1 MKRWLSLLVAMVML
15 LSLAAVPAL
24 AAPAPKAQQILR
36 HPNGTEPETI
46 DPAMSTGIPEANI
59 ELAVFEGLT
68 RIGSNDQIVPG
79 VAYKWE
85 VSKDGKVYTFHLRK
99 SKWSNG
105 DPVTAHDFAY
115 AWTRALRPETAAEY
129 AYQLFYIKNAEEFN
143 AGKIKDPSQLGIKV
157 IDDYTLQVTLK
168 APTPFFTFLTGFPTL
183 MPVHKKFVEADPK
196 GWFTKPETYIGNG
209 PFKLDKWEHNSK
221 LELVKN
227 PLYWDAKHVKLERIV
242 LSLVDSNTT
251 QEAMFETNQLD
262 VLDDIPL
269 PSLDRWKK
277 DKGYEVTPYL
287 GTYYYIINCNKIK
300 DKRVRQALYLAIDR
314 ETLVEKI
321 LKGGQKPAYAFTP
334 NGFPDPAKKGG
345 DFRTIGG
352 NFLTTGDFK
361 KDVEKAKKLLAE
373 AGHADGKGLSVEIL
387 YNTSESHKRIAEFI
401 QQQWKTHLGID
412 NVKITNQEWKVY
424 LDTRDTDNFDV
435 ARAGWIADYVHPL
448 TFMDMHV
455 TGGGNN
461 DSKWGNKKYDEL
473 IDFAKNTADQK
484 AAFKAMHEAEAIMMD
499 EMPVIPLYFYT
510 ELHVFKPWVKNL
522 TISSLGFWNFK
533 EAWIEKH

>member
-1 MKRWLSLLVAMVML
+1 MKRWLSILVVVML
-15 LSLAAVPAL
+15 LSLAVPAL
-24 AAPAPKAQQILR
+24 AAPAPKDQQVLR

-68 RIGSNDQIVPG
+68 RIGQNDVIVPG
-79 VAYKWE
+79 VASKWE

-99 SKWSNG
+99 SQWSNG
-105 DPVTAHDFAY
+105 DPVTAKDFAY
-115 AWTRALRPETAAEY
+115 AWERALRPETAAEY
-129 AYQLFYIKNAEEFN
+129 AYQLHYIKNGQAYNE
-143 AGKIKDPSQLGIKV
+143 GKIKDPAELGIKV
-157 IDDYTLQVTLK
+157 INDYTLQVTLE
-168 APTPFFTFLTGFPTL
+168 APTPYFTFLTGFPTL

-209 PFKLDKWEHNSK
+209 PFKLAKWEHQSK

-227 PLYWDAKHVKLERIV
+227 PLYWDAKKVKLEKVV

-251 QEAMFETNQLD
+251 EEAMFETNQLD
-262 VLDDIPL
+262 VLDNIPL
-269 PSLDRWKK
+269 PSIERWKK
-277 DKGYEVTPYL
+277 DKGYRVDPYI
-287 GTYYYIINCNKIK
+287 GTYYYIVNCEKVK
-300 DKRVRQALYLAIDR
+300 DKRVRQALFLAIDR
-314 ETLVEKI
+314 QTLVEKI
-321 LKGGQKPAYAFTP
+321 TKAGQIAAYAWTP
-334 NGFPDPAKKGG
+334 PGFPDPAKKGA
-345 DFRTIGG
+345 DFRGVGG
-352 NFLTTGDFK
+352 NFVTTGDLK
-361 KDVEKAKKLLAE
+361 KDIERAKKLLAE
-373 AGHADGKGLSVEIL
+373 AGYPDGKGLSLEIL

-401 QQQWKTHLGID
+401 QQQWKVNLG
-412 NVKITNQEWKVY
+412 VETTMTNQEWKVY
-424 LDTRDTDNFDV
+424 LNTRDTGDFQV
-435 ARAGWIADYVHPL
+435 ARAGWIGDYVHPM

-473 IDFAKNTADQK
+473 IGLAKATVDQK

-510 ELHVFKPWVKNL
+510 NPNVLKPWVKNL
-522 TISSLGFWNFK
+522 NLSALGFWHFK